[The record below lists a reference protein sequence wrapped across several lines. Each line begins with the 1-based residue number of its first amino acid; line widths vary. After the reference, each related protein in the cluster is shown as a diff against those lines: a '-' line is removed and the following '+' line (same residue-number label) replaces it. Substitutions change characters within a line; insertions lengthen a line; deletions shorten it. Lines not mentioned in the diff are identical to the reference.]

1 MKKQTYVVHDQHDIR
16 HQGAVT
22 FPIYQNS
29 SFTFANYD
37 DFDAA
42 SSRFFDHFVYS
53 RGNNPTVRE
62 LEKRLAEL
70 EGGEEARCFASG
82 MAAISAAVMSVVKQ
96 GDHIVCVD
104 QAYGPARTLMGSY
117 LFKFGITC
125 SFVDG
130 TSIGAIAAAI
140 RPNTAVLYLESPTS
154 MNFSLQDLEACV
166 QLARQTGAATIID
179 NTWATPFFQNPLRFG
194 IDLVVHSISKYIG
207 GHSDVTGGAV
217 IGSRES
223 LERLNQNEFMLI
235 GGLMTPHTATLVTRG
250 LRTLPLRLERHQKN
264 GLQIA
269 EFLQTLPY
277 VRKVNHPGLTF
288 HPQHE
293 FAVRQMEGFSS
304 LFSFET
310 DIPMQEMR
318 TWAGMLEYFRIG
330 VSWGGYESL
339 VTVLPL
345 QPDVITASVPS
356 HETAQS
362 AGAIS
367 ASPEVITAAGS
378 TVLVRLYV
386 GLEDLDDLICD
397 IRSAFEKIGVNEANF

>member
-1 MKKQTYVVHDQHDIR
+1 MNKQTYVVHDHHDER

-29 SFTFANYD
+29 LFTFANYD

-42 SSRFFDHFVYS
+42 SDHFFDHFVYS

-62 LEKRLAEL
+62 LEKRLAGL

-104 QAYGPARTLMGSY
+104 QAYGPAQAMMGSY
-117 LFKFGITC
+117 LQKFGVTC

-130 TSIGAIAAAI
+130 TSIDAIAAAI
-140 RPNTAVLYLESPTS
+140 LPNTTLLYLESPTS
-154 MNFSLQDLEACV
+154 LFFSLQDLEACV
-166 QLARQTGAATIID
+166 QLAKKSGAATIID
-179 NTWATPFFQNPLRFG
+179 NTWATPCFQNPLRFG
-194 IDLVVHSISKYIG
+194 VDLVVHSISKYIG

-217 IGSRES
+217 IGSHER

-250 LRTLPLRLERHQKN
+250 MRTLPLRLEQQQKY

-269 EFLQTLPY
+269 DFLQTLPY
-277 VRKVNHPGLTF
+277 VRKVHHPGLTS

-293 FAVRQMEGFSS
+293 LAVRQMEGFSS
-304 LFSFET
+304 LLSFET
-310 DIPMQEMR
+310 DIPLQDMR
-318 TWAGMLEYFRIG
+318 KWTGLLKYFRIG

-339 VTVLPL
+339 VTIFPLPL
-345 QPDVITASVPS
+345 G
-356 HETAQS
+356 
-362 AGAIS
+362 AGVNSNS
-367 ASPEVITAAGS
+367 ASAPCTI
-378 TVLVRLYV
+378 LVRLYI
-386 GLEDLDDLICD
+386 GLEHPDDLIRD
-397 IRSAFEKIGVNEANF
+397 IRSAFEQIGLSEGD